1 MAATTRAVA
10 AIVELQAS
18 FAAIQ
23 MENSTLQAANAV
35 LTGRVLELEKLIEE
49 KNAVAMSA
57 AANGNSGSG
66 EAGAPA
72 GATAPS
78 LLLPSS
84 VTDAPTAR
92 AKSPGGSRWSKVRK
106 LVRSKSSSPRSGSPR
121 TIGTAPR
128 DATSPRGER
137 IGGSTFGLGPSRHTH
152 HGPGSQHRFVSAAS
166 KVVVAAAAG
175 SDALLPPAILVTK
188 AETHGVTLNGEYRLL
203 ANKRADGAG
212 VWCRPGRGHGRDR
225 VDAAYVY
232 RSSEDHYWFIGDAA
246 LMEHN
251 RGYAH
256 QMRTDAARQRS
267 PVGLDFDHGAVVAV
281 APPRTRKAGGGSA
294 SLPLRIL
301 VPPTNQ
307 ATRRGSTVK
316 NMLLGVRD
324 PNVKAWRTRDL
335 ISGQDASVVLAVKA
349 NKARVTRIE
358 LATTASSE
366 ARVDEWVIDAAGG
379 GGAAGRTLLPW
390 AQYGQVRDDF
400 CGDPR
405 TATKPKD
412 FIAESVCVNTTATR
426 FKIYVRHC
434 DEYGS
439 AGLALLQMQ

>member
-35 LTGRVLELEKLIEE
+35 LTGRVLELEKRID
-49 KNAVAMSA
+49 AVAISA
-57 AANGNSGSG
+57 AAEAAAAITGSG
-66 EAGAPA
+66 AAGAPL
-72 GATAPS
+72 S
-78 LLLPSS
+78 LLIPSS

-106 LVRSKSSSPRSGSPR
+106 LVRSKSSSPRSGSPS
-121 TIGTAPR
+121 TAIHLIGTAPR

-256 QMRTDAARQRS
+256 QMHTDAARQRS

-281 APPRTRKAGGGSA
+281 APPRTRKAGGASA

-412 FIAESVCVNTTATR
+412 FMAESVCVNTTATR